1 MVSGSI
7 ATRRSLLQL
16 CQAGCECIHYLV
28 GSHHNSEQGLKVFV
42 RITSWGRIPSLVLT
56 VPDCPMYR
64 VPRLGEHS
72 GCGSCGRQVEMRRMY
87 NRHTIYIRALAA
99 TFILFLCRNY
109 TVAHIGLMSHLLVNP
124 PTLHALPSA
133 HIFTISVAPNY
144 KF

>member
-1 MVSGSI
+1 MVSGSV

-28 GSHHNSEQGLKVFV
+28 GSHHNSEQGLNVFV

-56 VPDCPMYR
+56 VPDCPMSR

-87 NRHTIYIRALAA
+87 NRHTIYIRV
-99 TFILFLCRNY
+99 TCS
-109 TVAHIGLMSHLLVNP
+109 HIHSIPVQELYSCTHWTYVQSTGK
-124 PTLHALPSA
+124 PTCTPHTPCPCPYIHYLRCSKL
-133 HIFTISVAPNY
+133 
-144 KF
+144 